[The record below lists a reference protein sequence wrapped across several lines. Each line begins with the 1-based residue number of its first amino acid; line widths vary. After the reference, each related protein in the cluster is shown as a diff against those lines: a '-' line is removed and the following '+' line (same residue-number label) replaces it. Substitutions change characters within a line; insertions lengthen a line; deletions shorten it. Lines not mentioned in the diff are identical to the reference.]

1 MPKAVISS
9 VEPQLFVA
17 DVTAACDFFTSKL
30 GFGVTFVHGTPPSYA
45 QVRRDGAAVNLRHV
59 DHPVVDVTMR
69 EREQLLSVSFTVA
82 SAGEIDALFGEFQAA
97 GVTFSQTLKSEPW
110 GARDFVVKDPDGNRL
125 LFAGPDR

>member
-9 VEPQLFVA
+9 AEPQLFVS
-17 DVTAACDFFTSKL
+17 DVKASCDFFTNKL

-45 QVRRDGAAVNLRHV
+45 QVRRDGASVNLRHV
-59 DHPVVDVTMR
+59 DQPVVDVSLR

-82 SAGEIDALFGEFQAA
+82 SGDEIDALFGEFQAA
-97 GVTFSQTLKSEPW
+97 GVTFAQALTSEAW

-125 LFAGPDR
+125 LFAGPDS